1 VQEETIVLTRNDT
14 IYKSSI
20 PHLKPSQLSVDVYL
34 IGDRIVAVADPG
46 RGRAPKIGYPFFSLT
61 NKNKSKCILDIC
73 LVLLFQVLNMPSKYA
88 NF

>member
-46 RGRAPKIGYPFFSLT
+46 RGRAPKIGYPFFPLQIKTEASAFWTYVLYYYF
-61 NKNKSKCILDIC
+61 KC
-73 LVLLFQVLNMPSKYA
+73 
-88 NF
+88 